1 VLEFLLDRKASFR
14 SQDLEEMAHLD
25 RDEVRNVLNVLSAAK
40 MVSKEKSQI
49 ILEPELQDLL
59 SKGFK

>member
-1 VLEFLLDRKASFR
+1 MWHSSDRTASFR

-25 RDEVRNVLNVLSAAK
+25 RDEVRMTLRVLSEAK
-40 MVSKEKSQI
+40 MIRKDKSQI

-59 SKGFK
+59 QKGFK